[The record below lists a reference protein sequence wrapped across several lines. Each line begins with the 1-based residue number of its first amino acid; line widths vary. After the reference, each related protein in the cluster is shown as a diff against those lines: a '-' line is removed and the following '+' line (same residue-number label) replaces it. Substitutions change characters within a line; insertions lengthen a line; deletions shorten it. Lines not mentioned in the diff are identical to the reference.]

1 MIILFLHIYYK
12 LNKDLAF
19 CTLFAGFI
27 GIFKWL
33 AAWKNR
39 NDSPCRPTRY
49 LHRNFN
55 GLLNISRL
63 SFYALV
69 SYSHRWVNTWV
80 HGFDGK
86 YSPQRC
92 LKSRAYTYLVSRSRT
107 FPSRKSI
114 KSKRRGICLAATPP
128 MLDIFIGES
137 RRVALVRT
145 SARRNFCNYLPSLS
159 NSRVCLPLLLGG
171 TFLVRSP
178 AVYQDP
184 FSHTGPRIAMRG
196 DLNSDLVV
204 RRRVRRALRI
214 SFVLRSGC
222 A

>member
-1 MIILFLHIYYK
+1 M
-12 LNKDLAF
+12 
-19 CTLFAGFI
+19 
-27 GIFKWL
+27 
-33 AAWKNR
+33 
-39 NDSPCRPTRY
+39 
-49 LHRNFN
+49 
-55 GLLNISRL
+55 
-63 SFYALV
+63 
-69 SYSHRWVNTWV
+69 
-80 HGFDGK
+80 DGK

-222 A
+222 ALCQMCDTCCYFPNSCVTFYRMRC